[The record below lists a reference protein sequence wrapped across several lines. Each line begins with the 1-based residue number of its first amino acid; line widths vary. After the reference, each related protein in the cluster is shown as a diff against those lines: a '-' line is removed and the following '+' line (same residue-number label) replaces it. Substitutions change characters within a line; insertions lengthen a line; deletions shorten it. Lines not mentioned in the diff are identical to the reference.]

1 MILGQVIKKGLVEKT
16 TSEQRQE
23 EWETMNHAN
32 VEEKSIPGTGEQP
45 MQSAQN
51 RSMPGVFKKQQI
63 N

>member
-32 VEEKSIPGTGEQP
+32 V
-45 MQSAQN
+45 
-51 RSMPGVFKKQQI
+51 
-63 N
+63 